1 MKATSRNWYMNELF
15 GEKVL
20 DKPATI
26 VTAVIMVVGLV
37 ASFAGS
43 QVGAEN
49 FVGTSL
55 AMYMPLATMN
65 EGLLQTLLG
74 IVLFAI
80 AGPVVGCLL
89 AGLDR
94 KDRPLACRV
103 VLDLRC
109 CSPTTMCV
117 SSSRKTT

>member
-1 MKATSRNWYMNELF
+1 MNELF

-43 QVGAEN
+43 QVGAGN

-55 AMYMPLATMN
+55 AMYMPLA
-65 EGLLQTLLG
+65 
-74 IVLFAI
+74 
-80 AGPVVGCLL
+80 
-89 AGLDR
+89 R
-94 KDRPLACRV
+94 
-103 VLDLRC
+103 
-109 CSPTTMCV
+109 
-117 SSSRKTT
+117 

>member
-1 MKATSRNWYMNELF
+1 
-15 GEKVL
+15 
-20 DKPATI
+20 
-26 VTAVIMVVGLV
+26 
-37 ASFAGS
+37 
-43 QVGAEN
+43 
-49 FVGTSL
+49 
-55 AMYMPLATMN
+55 MYMPLATMN

-80 AGPVVGCLL
+80 AGPVVGCL

-94 KDRPLACRV
+94 KVTARMQGRV
-103 VLDLRC
+103 GPRC

>member
-1 MKATSRNWYMNELF
+1 M
-15 GEKVL
+15 
-20 DKPATI
+20 
-26 VTAVIMVVGLV
+26 GLV
-37 ASFAGS
+37 ARLAGS
-43 QVGAEN
+43 QMGAEN

-94 KDRPLACRV
+94 KNHLARSAGPRWASV
-103 VLDLRC
+103 AAAL
-109 CSPTTMCV
+109 TTTCA
-117 SSSRKTT
+117 SSSKKTT